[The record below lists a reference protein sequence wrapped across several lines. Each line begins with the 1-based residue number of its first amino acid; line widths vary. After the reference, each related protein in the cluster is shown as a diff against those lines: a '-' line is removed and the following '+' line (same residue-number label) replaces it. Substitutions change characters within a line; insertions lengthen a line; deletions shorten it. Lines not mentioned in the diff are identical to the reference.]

1 MEQYII
7 FVNNNYN
14 NIQNYTEYL
23 NYIKKN
29 INWVNSYDYNILMYL
44 ITHTDKINEN
54 FVKFLININKDIIT
68 YKNEQYMSFMA
79 IDFLIDKYI
88 KNEYKHKN
96 IKELFE
102 ILLPAD
108 IEFQQI
114 ENLLLVDI
122 IAYPNFDFETYISI
136 LHQILLKFNLLK
148 INESNGENIF
158 HLIASNFTLTI
169 YSNIFIYVYNIF
181 VEKHN
186 QYIKSYLTH
195 VNKLYE
201 TPIYLLFLNYLNSS
215 KIINTIKNHLSDDD
229 FSLCIILLLE
239 NQNYVP
245 IEFIISNY
253 KFNINYKLGKKNI
266 LQYALSQSD
275 YSLIKFL
282 LQNNVVIEQ
291 YNLEFIYV
299 MNDFEI
305 NKLFKIYKN
314 KFKKNVLKIMNKL
327 SHSKNLYKWEI
338 ICKDLSNKNTEN
350 LIEII
355 NDADIKLQENKSYS
369 KRELCKILAEYF
381 ENENKLQKQML
392 TSCSNTS
399 TISGDLIE
407 DIPTP
412 FLYTIKEF
420 DAVYCFNILE
430 LIELI
435 NNNVNNINQ
444 HTLNPFTRNPFTRN
458 PLPTGDII
466 KFFKKLSKNIMEN
479 KLDLNNI
486 IDTIKYTPLLSRKNI
501 VKLKAINI
509 ISKLRYPR
517 SIDYLLSLS
526 DSQLHNFITIL
537 QINNDFDISYYDI
550 IRYKRFNNKLD
561 IFLTIILEKFEN
573 DPQNIKKM
581 LFEQVYNNFDNLIE
595 SESEISFDS
604 ENDSS

>member
-54 FVKFLININKDIIT
+54 FVKFLININKDLIT
-68 YKNEQYMSFMA
+68 YKNEQYMSFMP

-96 IKELFE
+96 ILELFE

-114 ENLLLVDI
+114 ENLLLIDI
-122 IAYPNFDFETYISI
+122 IAYPNFDFELYITI
-136 LHQILLKFNLLK
+136 LHKILLKFNLLK
-148 INESNGENIF
+148 ISESNGENIF
-158 HLIASNFTLTI
+158 HLIASNFTLTN

-181 VEKHN
+181 VEKHTE
-186 QYIKSYLTH
+186 YIKSYLTH

-201 TPIYLLFLNYLNSS
+201 TPIYLLFLLNNLNSS

-239 NQNYVP
+239 NQCYLPVK
-245 IEFIISNY
+245 FIMSNY
-253 KFNINYKLGKKNI
+253 KFNINYKLGKKNV
-266 LQYALSQSD
+266 LHYALSQSD
-275 YSLIKFL
+275 YLLIEFL
-282 LQNNVVIEQ
+282 LKNNVVIEQ

-305 NKLFKIYKN
+305 NKLFKIYRN
-314 KFKKNVLKIMNKL
+314 KFKKNVEKIMNKL
-327 SHSKNLYKWEI
+327 SHSKNLYKWEV
-338 ICKDLSNKNTEN
+338 ICKDLSKHDTQT
-350 LIEII
+350 LINII
-355 NDADIKLQENKSYS
+355 NDTDIKLQENKSYS

-392 TSCSNTS
+392 SSCSNTS

-407 DIPTP
+407 DIPSP

-435 NNNVNNINQ
+435 NNNS
-444 HTLNPFTRNPFTRN
+444 TLNPFTRN

-466 KFFKKLSKNIMEN
+466 EFFKKLSKNIMEN

-486 IDTIKYTPLLSRKNI
+486 IDTITYTPLLSRKNI

-595 SESEISFDS
+595 QESEISYDS